1 MATPFKKRNWLQS
14 LLDINERNA
23 NWLSHKIGV
32 SHTLVYNWCKGVGE
46 PSGDQKYLI
55 KKILK

>member
-32 SHTLVYNWCKGVGE
+32 SHTLVYNWCKGVWE
-46 PSGDQKYLI
+46 PSGDQKDLI
-55 KKILK
+55 KKIVK